1 MPRKKIEFTEEM
13 NFRIT
18 QLVEINKSLQEIAD
32 DLEKNFGFKVHYQ
45 TVQKHIDKMGLD
57 RIDGRKYSGNHSR
70 GYAAVVESTKEKPI
84 STYKL
89 KKMDCGCLCTKE
101 YAKNM
106 GYDKNGLPSNFRLIK
121 NKSGEIEEVE
131 LTITLDNI
139 KFSGGEGCQKGS
151 ERWWMIERMRFDYGC
166 KDRGLLEGQ
175 RKGDWRG
182 VVKRFLYDE
191 NDYIRF
197 DDFDIIQEQQE
208 AWERYVDA
216 AFDIVEDMN
225 VNGVVTKRTNKADV
239 NKSNEYIINNMSDK
253 ELIDLMEEGPE
264 FIYRYIPTYLYSKVV
279 CFCIDKMYEENRLS
293 SDLLG
298 VANTVKNIMGHTRG
312 LYGITEVDKITFD
325 VVKQCLFLNPND
337 YSIAVQRCCL
347 SAINKGLVDK
357 EYATTL
363 FNLLFKLMF
372 KYVDTKHTL
381 NGVEWLS
388 VIGPHKDDFHNAFY
402 RKDIGIQKAC
412 ERFGLTW

>member
-1 MPRKKIEFTEEM
+1 M
-13 NFRIT
+13 
-18 QLVEINKSLQEIAD
+18 
-32 DLEKNFGFKVHYQ
+32 
-45 TVQKHIDKMGLD
+45 
-57 RIDGRKYSGNHSR
+57 
-70 GYAAVVESTKEKPI
+70 
-84 STYKL
+84 
-89 KKMDCGCLCTKE
+89 
-101 YAKNM
+101 
-106 GYDKNGLPSNFRLIK
+106 
-121 NKSGEIEEVE
+121 
-131 LTITLDNI
+131 
-139 KFSGGEGCQKGS
+139 
-151 ERWWMIERMRFDYGC
+151 
-166 KDRGLLEGQ
+166 
-175 RKGDWRG
+175 
-182 VVKRFLYDE
+182 
-191 NDYIRF
+191 
-197 DDFDIIQEQQE
+197 
-208 AWERYVDA
+208 
-216 AFDIVEDMN
+216 
-225 VNGVVTKRTNKADV
+225 
-239 NKSNEYIINNMSDK
+239 
-253 ELIDLMEEGPE
+253 
-264 FIYRYIPTYLYSKVV
+264 
-279 CFCIDKMYEENRLS
+279 S